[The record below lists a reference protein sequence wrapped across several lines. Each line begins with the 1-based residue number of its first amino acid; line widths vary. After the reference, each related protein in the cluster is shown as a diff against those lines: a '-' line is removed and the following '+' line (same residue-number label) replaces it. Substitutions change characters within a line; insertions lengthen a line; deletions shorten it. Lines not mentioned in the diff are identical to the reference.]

1 MTSHMKKKK
10 VKRYQ
15 EGGEAEDKKRGLAAS
30 NKEGSVGFFE
40 RLRMGNID
48 DPKSEAYKRFGA
60 GRGKAETTKQKEA
73 IKVVQGSANPFQGGD
88 VDPFS
93 AVRKPSGEIMREPAK
108 EPAKTP
114 AKAKPAIVTKEQ
126 LKASGFDNLRDYLN
140 DKRGL
145 KRRVT
150 KDSEGKTASGMPR
163 EARGTQDEGDAGEAE
178 ARKALA
184 DSRAKERA
192 KRNQITD
199 PGLTQSQAAAQR
211 TAEVKRD
218 SAKTGSQRLAEKADR
233 AGNIYARGQAPRQSD
248 QEKQAAARK
257 KLGTVPPRP
266 PRGFSSPASRKAWDD
281 KYGDQY
287 EPSGRKKPGAASKGK
302 DEMGDYTPFRK
313 GGTVSSASRRG
324 DGIAMRGKTRGRMV

>member
-60 GRGKAETTKQKEA
+60 GRGQAETTKQKEA
-73 IKVVQGSANPFQGGD
+73 IKSYQGSANPFQGND

-192 KRNQITD
+192 KRDQITD

>member
-10 VKRYQ
+10 AKRYQ

-60 GRGKAETTKQKEA
+60 GRGKAET
-73 IKVVQGSANPFQGGD
+73 
-88 VDPFS
+88 
-93 AVRKPSGEIMREPAK
+93 
-108 EPAKTP
+108 AKTKASTIDQIGDRERMEAFTAGPLKRQAAAPMEDKKP
-114 AKAKPAIVTKEQ
+114 AKAASKPAIVTKEQ

-140 DKRGL
+140 AQRGL
-145 KRRVT
+145 TRRGE
-150 KDSEGKTASGMPR
+150 SSPR
-163 EARGTQDEGDAGEAE
+163 KPAANKAAVSRGPSRGTQDEGDAGEEA

-192 KRNQITD
+192 RRNQITD

-233 AGNIYARGQAPRQSD
+233 AGNIYARGQTPRQSD
-248 QEKQAAARK
+248 TEKQAAARK

-302 DEMGDYTPFRK
+302 DEMGDYTPFKK
-313 GGTVSSASRRG
+313 GGTVSSASKRG
-324 DGIAMRGKTRGRMV
+324 DGIAIRGKTRGRMV

>member
-10 VKRYQ
+10 AKRYQ

-60 GRGKAETTKQKEA
+60 GRGQTETAKEKAA
-73 IKVVQGSANPFQGGD
+73 IKAYKGPSEPGFGSYDSPSPFTGSTG
-88 VDPFS
+88 
-93 AVRKPSGEIMREPAK
+93 ATKAPAK
-108 EPAKTP
+108 AAKP
-114 AKAKPAIVTKEQ
+114 AKPAIVTKEQ

-140 DKRGL
+140 AQRGL
-145 KRRVT
+145 RRRVT

-178 ARKALA
+178 ARKVQE
-184 DSRAKERA
+184 AKMA
-192 KRNQITD
+192 KAREMRKQTD
-199 PGLTQSQAAAQR
+199 PGDVPADVRRTQEA
-211 TAEVKRD
+211 
-218 SAKTGSQRLAEKADR
+218 SAKSKRRDMTGFAQMPFS
-233 AGNIYARGQAPRQSD
+233 
-248 QEKQAAARK
+248 KQMEYLRTKGKEGTGFKTKEGSTRK
-257 KLGTVPPRP
+257 
-266 PRGFSSPASRKAWDD
+266 
-281 KYGDQY
+281 
-287 EPSGRKKPGAASKGK
+287 K

>member
-10 VKRYQ
+10 AKRYQ

-48 DPKSEAYKRFGA
+48 DSTSEAYKRFGA
-60 GRGKAETTKQKEA
+60 GRGKAEAAKQRAAMGSKEDRERDSREAAVAGPLKSQATPTK
-73 IKVVQGSANPFQGGD
+73 
-88 VDPFS
+88 
-93 AVRKPSGEIMREPAK
+93 PAA
-108 EPAKTP
+108 PT
-114 AKAKPAIVTKEQ
+114 KAKPAIVTEEQ
-126 LKASGFDNLRDYLN
+126 LKASRFDNLRDYLN
-140 DKRGL
+140 DQQGLTRRGE
-145 KRRVT
+145 
-150 KDSEGKTASGMPR
+150 SSPR
-163 EARGTQDEGDAGEAE
+163 KPAANKAAVSRGPSRGTQDEGDAGEEA
-178 ARKALA
+178 ARKAQE
-184 DSRAKERA
+184 AKMA
-192 KRNQITD
+192 KAREMRKQTD

-233 AGNIYARGQAPRQSD
+233 AGNIYARGQTPRQSD
-248 QEKQAAARK
+248 TEKQAAARK

-302 DEMGDYTPFRK
+302 DEMGDYTPFKK
-313 GGTVSSASRRG
+313 GGTVSSASKRG

>member
-10 VKRYQ
+10 AKRYQ

-60 GRGKAETTKQKEA
+60 GRGKAETAKEKAA
-73 IKVVQGSANPFQGGD
+73 IKAYKGPSEAGMGTPDSPSPFTGST
-88 VDPFS
+88 
-93 AVRKPSGEIMREPAK
+93 GERA
-108 EPAKTP
+108 P
-114 AKAKPAIVTKEQ
+114 AKAAAKKPAKAPIVTKEQ

-140 DKRGL
+140 AQRGL
-145 KRRVT
+145 TRRGE
-150 KDSEGKTASGMPR
+150 SSPR
-163 EARGTQDEGDAGEAE
+163 KPAAAVSRGPSRGTQDEGDAGEAE

-192 KRNQITD
+192 KRDQTTD

-302 DEMGDYTPFRK
+302 DEMGDYTPFQK
-313 GGTVSSASRRG
+313 GGTVSSASKRG

>member
-10 VKRYQ
+10 AKRYQ

-60 GRGKAETTKQKEA
+60 GRGQAEAAKTKASTIDQVGERERREEA
-73 IKVVQGSANPFQGGD
+73 IAGPLKSQAAST
-88 VDPFS
+88 
-93 AVRKPSGEIMREPAK
+93 KPAAP
-108 EPAKTP
+108 T
-114 AKAKPAIVTKEQ
+114 KAKPAIVTKEQ

-140 DKRGL
+140 DQRKLTRRG
-145 KRRVT
+145 
-150 KDSEGKTASGMPR
+150 GAAASKPAAAPR
-163 EARGTQDEGDAGEAE
+163 GSYRGTQEEGDAGEAE

-184 DSRAKERA
+184 ESRAKEQAR
-192 KRNQITD
+192 RNQITD

-302 DEMGDYTPFRK
+302 DEMGDYTPFKK
-313 GGTVSSASRRG
+313 GGTVSSASKRG
-324 DGIAMRGKTRGRMV
+324 DGIAMRGRTRGRMV

>member
-10 VKRYQ
+10 AKRYQ

-60 GRGKAETTKQKEA
+60 GRGQAETTKQKEA
-73 IKVVQGSANPFQGGD
+73 IKSYQGSANPFQGND

-192 KRNQITD
+192 KRDQITD

-211 TAEVKRD
+211 AEEVKRD

>member
-60 GRGKAETTKQKEA
+60 GRGQTETAKEKAA
-73 IKVVQGSANPFQGGD
+73 IKAYKGPSEPGFGSYDSPSPFTGSTG
-88 VDPFS
+88 
-93 AVRKPSGEIMREPAK
+93 ATKAPAK
-108 EPAKTP
+108 AAKP
-114 AKAKPAIVTKEQ
+114 AKPAIVTKEQ

-140 DKRGL
+140 AQRGL
-145 KRRVT
+145 RRRVT

-178 ARKALA
+178 ARKVQE
-184 DSRAKERA
+184 AKMA
-192 KRNQITD
+192 KAREMRKQTD
-199 PGLTQSQAAAQR
+199 PGDVPADVRRTQEA
-211 TAEVKRD
+211 
-218 SAKTGSQRLAEKADR
+218 SAKSKRRDMTGFAQMPFS
-233 AGNIYARGQAPRQSD
+233 
-248 QEKQAAARK
+248 KQMEYLRTKGKEGTGFKTKEGSTRK
-257 KLGTVPPRP
+257 
-266 PRGFSSPASRKAWDD
+266 
-281 KYGDQY
+281 
-287 EPSGRKKPGAASKGK
+287 K
-302 DEMGDYTPFRK
+302 DEMGDYTPFKK
-313 GGTVSSASRRG
+313 GGTVSSASKRG